1 MLMIKDTIR
10 KVVSMQDLAPE
21 EARDLMTSIAD
32 GNVTDAQI
40 GSILTA
46 LSMKG
51 VTAHEIT
58 AFAHVLRDRAVRVKT
73 DTSGTFVDT
82 CGTGG
87 DGAHTFNISTAAAL
101 VAAAAGVRVVK
112 HGNRGVS
119 SRSGSA
125 DVLEALGIPI
135 TLTPEKAAASVS
147 SHNIAFLFAPGYHP
161 AIGRVASARREIG
174 FFSVFNILGPLLNPA
189 GASARLIGVGDTRH
203 IPSIT
208 GALANLGV
216 SHAMVVHG
224 DGTDEITITGE
235 TEVHELSGGTICRYT
250 LTPEEF
256 GITKV
261 SRETIAGGSPAENAE
276 IIMDIF
282 SGRKGPCRDIVL
294 LNAAAAIYLGDK
306 ATCIYDGYRIA
317 RDVVDSGQA
326 YRLVMALRGS
336 A

>member
-1 MLMIKDTIR
+1 MLMIQSTIK
-10 KVVSMQDLAPE
+10 KVISMQDLAPE

-32 GNVTDAQI
+32 GNVTEAQI

-46 LSMKG
+46 LTMKG
-51 VTAHEIT
+51 VTTHEIT
-58 AFAHVLRDRAVRVKT
+58 AFAHVLRDRAIEMKPY
-73 DTSGTFVDT
+73 DNGTFVDT

-87 DGAHTFNISTAAAL
+87 DGAQTFNISTAAAL

-135 TLTPEKAAASVS
+135 TLTPQEAAASVA

-174 FFSVFNILGPLLNPA
+174 FFSVFNMLGPLLNPA
-189 GASARLIGVGDTRH
+189 GASARLIGVGDPRH
-203 IPSIT
+203 IPPIT

-235 TEVHELSGGTICRYT
+235 TVVYELNHGTICRYT

-256 GITKV
+256 GITRV
-261 SRETIAGGSPAENAE
+261 FRDAITGGSPTENAE
-276 IIMDIF
+276 IILEVF
-282 SGRKGPCRDIVL
+282 SGKQGPCRDIIL
-294 LNAAAAIYLGDK
+294 LNAAAAIYLGEQSS
-306 ATCIYDGYRIA
+306 CLYDGFRKAQEVI
-317 RDVVDSGQA
+317 DSGQA
-326 YRLVMALRGS
+326 YRLIQALRRDV
-336 A
+336 

>member
-1 MLMIKDTIR
+1 MIQGTIR
-10 KVVSMQDLAPE
+10 KVISMQDLGSD
-21 EARDLMTSIAD
+21 EARELMTSIAD
-32 GNVTDAQI
+32 GRITDAQI

-46 LSMKG
+46 LNMKG
-51 VTAHEIT
+51 VTASEVT
-58 AFAHVLRDRAVRVKT
+58 AFAKVLKERAVTLKT
-73 DTSGTFVDT
+73 DGVGTFVDT

-87 DGAHTFNISTAAAL
+87 DGAQTFNISTAAAL

-135 TLTPEKAAASVS
+135 TLTPQESAASVAQN
-147 SHNIAFLFAPGYHP
+147 NIAFLFAPGYHP
-161 AIGRVASARREIG
+161 AIGRVASARKEIG

-208 GALANLGV
+208 GSLANLGV

-235 TEVHELSGGTICRYT
+235 TLIYELNQGTTSRYV

-256 GITKV
+256 GI
-261 SRETIAGGSPAENAE
+261 SRVPHGAITGGGPAENAR
-276 IIMDIF
+276 IIRDIF
-282 SGRKGPCRDIVL
+282 SGKKGPCRDIVL
-294 LNAAAAIYLGDK
+294 INAAAAIYLGEK
-306 ATCIYDGYRIA
+306 AACLYEGYDIA
-317 RDVVDSGQA
+317 CDVIDSGQA
-326 YRLVMALRGS
+326 EHLMLSLQTGAGQ
-336 A
+336 

>member
-1 MLMIKDTIR
+1 MIQDTIK
-10 KVVSMQDLAPE
+10 KVISMQDLAPD
-21 EARDLMTSIAD
+21 EAGSLMISIAD
-32 GNVTDAQI
+32 GKVTDAQI

-46 LSMKG
+46 FTMKG
-51 VTAHEIT
+51 VTSHEIT
-58 AFAHVLRDRAVRVKT
+58 AFANVLKDRAVQMKT
-73 DTSGTFVDT
+73 EDSGTFVDT

-87 DGAHTFNISTAAAL
+87 DGAQTFNISTAAAL

-125 DVLEALGIPI
+125 DVLEALGISI
-135 TLTPEKAAASVS
+135 TLTPHEAALSVS
-147 SHNIAFLFAPGYHP
+147 SNNIAFLFAPGYHP
-161 AIGRVASARREIG
+161 AIGRVASARREVG

-189 GASARLIGVGDTRH
+189 DASARLIGVGDTRH
-203 IPSIT
+203 IPSIA

-235 TEVHELSGGTICRYT
+235 TMVHELHHGAVCRYT

-256 GITKV
+256 GIARVT
-261 SRETIAGGSPAENAE
+261 RDAITGGSPAYNAQ
-276 IIMDIF
+276 IILNVF
-282 SGRKGPCRDIVL
+282 SGKKGPCRDIVL
-294 LNAAAAIYLGDK
+294 LNAAAAIYLGEK
-306 ATCIYDGYRIA
+306 ASCIYEGFKKA
-317 RDVVDSGQA
+317 REVVDSGQA
-326 YRLVMALRGS
+326 LRLVDSLRGN

>member
-1 MLMIKDTIR
+1 MIQSAIK
-10 KVVSMQDLAPE
+10 KVISMQDLAAD
-21 EARDLMTSIAD
+21 EARDLMTYIAD
-32 GNVTDAQI
+32 GRVTEAQI

-46 LSMKG
+46 LTMKG

-58 AFAHVLRDRAVRVKT
+58 AFAQVLKERAIQVKT
-73 DTSGTFVDT
+73 ASGTCVDT

-87 DGAHTFNISTAAAL
+87 DGAQTFNISTAAAL

-135 TLTPEKAAASVS
+135 TLTPEEAASSVARN
-147 SHNIAFLFAPGYHP
+147 NIAFLFAPGYHP

-189 GASARLIGVGDTRH
+189 GASSRLIGVGDIRH

-235 TEVHELSGGTICRYT
+235 TRVFELYDGTISQYT

-256 GITKV
+256 GISRV
-261 SRETIAGGSPAENAE
+261 SRDAITGGTPAENAQTIRE
-276 IIMDIF
+276 IF

-294 LNAAAAIYLGDK
+294 LNAAAAIYLGEK
-306 ATCIYDGYRIA
+306 ASCLYDGYDIA
-317 RDVVDSGQA
+317 CNVVDSGKA
-326 YRLVMALRGS
+326 KHLLRSLRPGEAS
-336 A
+336 